1 MKRIII
7 INQPSSNRGDEAAHR
22 SLVRKINASL
32 PEAKVEVIYTQESE
46 NTVKQMTVQG
56 ESNSYSIIRLNI
68 RGMNGFFP
76 KLIVKYDLF
85 SFVKIYTGY
94 RKIFNKIKNADIVI
108 CAPGGICMGGFHNW
122 NHLFFL
128 GLAFY
133 AKKEIIYYS
142 RSIGP
147 FSSICKEFK
156 IFNRRSLDLLRKMS
170 FISLRDKKSMVIAQ
184 DLGIEF
190 IPSIDTAFLDVPEAK
205 ISSELKLEIG
215 NNYII
220 FVPNSLT
227 WHPAFKSARQD
238 IIDNFYLKVIDYLLD
253 KFPTSNIVMLPQLFN
268 AENSDYQYFNKL
280 KNANKNNRI
289 VVVNEEF
296 GSDIQQKIISD
307 AKFVIGARYHSIVFS
322 INNEIPF
329 VALNYEHKIAG
340 LLEVLGLTRVKV
352 DITNLGTKFCD
363 EAYLLNQIND
373 VICNAISIDE
383 LKTAHSEAYKIACDC
398 YNKMLTFIK

>member
-1 MKRIII
+1 MKKIII

-22 SLVRKINASL
+22 SLVRKINATL

-46 NTVKQMTVQG
+46 NTAKQMSVQG
-56 ESNSYSIIRLNI
+56 KSNSYSIIRFNVK
-68 RGMNGFFP
+68 GMNGFIP

-85 SFVKIYTGY
+85 FFVKIYTGY
-94 RKIFNKIKNADIVI
+94 RKLFNKIKKADVVI

-133 AKKEIIYYS
+133 AKKDIIYYS

-147 FSSICKEFK
+147 FPSTCKAFR
-156 IFNRRSLDLLRKMS
+156 IFNKRSLDLLRKMS

-184 DLGIEF
+184 DLGVEF
-190 IPSIDTAFLDVPEAK
+190 LSSIDTAFLDVPEAK
-205 ISSELKLEIG
+205 IPFELKLKIG

-238 IIDNFYLKVIDYLLD
+238 VIDNFYLKVMDYLLD

-268 AENSDYQYFNKL
+268 TENSDFLYFEKL
-280 KNANKNNRI
+280 KNINKNDR
-289 VVVNEEF
+289 VVVVDEKN
-296 GSDIQQKIISD
+296 GSDIQQKIISN
-307 AKFVIGARYHSIVFS
+307 AEFVIGARYHSIVFS
-322 INNEIPF
+322 INNEVPF

-340 LLEVLGLTRVKV
+340 LLEVLNLSKVKV
-352 DITNLGTKFCD
+352 DITNLGTDFCD
-363 EAYLLNQIND
+363 EDQLLNQIND
-373 VICNAISIDE
+373 AICNSLLENE
-383 LKTAHSEAYKIACDC
+383 LKTAHSEAFKIACDC
-398 YNKMLTFIK
+398 FNKMFPLIK